1 LNYASKEIA
10 DQAGE
15 VQAEDKNNK
24 RRKQFGNASDKK
36 SNHLIKIGFHFLSP
50 SSACAYLNRKPAE
63 SLLGLSRIHPP
74 DIIPQMSILDAHTM
88 DFFSRGPEQ
97 TRRIGMRLGGALQA
111 GDVICLQGDLGA
123 GKTTFVQGIARGWG
137 SLDSVSSPTFI
148 IVNVYRRG
156 DEARLFHMD
165 AYRLDSTPEAEE
177 LDLDSMLA
185 QGPLLI
191 EWPERMDG
199 LVPAE
204 RLWVSLEHIDEEERQ
219 MKFKATGQ
227 RYDNLL
233 EVIRHA
239 AYGGD

>member
-1 LNYASKEIA
+1 VATS
-10 DQAGE
+10 
-15 VQAEDKNNK
+15 VW
-24 RRKQFGNASDKK
+24 
-36 SNHLIKIGFHFLSP
+36 
-50 SSACAYLNRKPAE
+50 
-63 SLLGLSRIHPP
+63 SRIRLP
-74 DIIPQMSILDAHTM
+74 DIIPAMSILDAHTM

-97 TRRIGMRLGGALQA
+97 TRRIGIRLGGALQA

-123 GKTTFVQGIARGWG
+123 GKTTFVQGIANGWG

-199 LVPAE
+199 LVPDE
-204 RLWVSLEHIDEEERQ
+204 RLWISLEHINEEERE
-219 MKFKATGQ
+219 MKFKASGK
-227 RYDNLL
+227 RYDDLL